1 MMVAGGSGAREP
13 KKSRIRVMPGAPA
26 FSSHSSFVDAY
37 AALSPAARLVAQAYG
52 VVAPHGMGVGRTTRV
67 LSGAGVALLDRRLT
81 ERDVRQANEE
91 LIQAGIALRPGPANV
106 GICASSRWATVLAI
120 HAHRDGRIRN
130 ILDAFSAT
138 RPKSGV
144 DHYVFHTAF
153 RCCVI
158 VGDFDRLDAMLDGDD
173 WSTDEWG
180 FLAESPAVDLLETLP
195 PRHIDPALSGCLR
208 QVIHHASPP
217 EPVIAACGRLSS
229 HLELHAADIA
239 YIRILQGRFDD
250 AVAVFAGLPDNAAN
264 TKAAHS
270 GFASTRALVAMLR
283 GDNGTAREEIDTAI
297 AAEKAGTRKRNVFPE
312 HATFALALLALIR
325 LDTPESHALLRQL
338 LRTAERR
345 YLSRETEVA
354 FATDAMRVQAGL
366 GIYARHA
373 EIPCYTALLDGF
385 RNCWLGTNSRATADW
400 LDQIEAYRRHAAANG
415 FKWVAAEC
423 ASVLHRLI
431 ELRGED
437 LVGTHDPRPLLDEL
451 GARTLAVLVDPLP
464 SWERSLKDLE
474 QLAYRARNEGRDNRS
489 NSIAVEKRLVWD
501 VRIHYDHVYLNP
513 REQRRTKTG
522 AWSKG
527 RRVALKRL
535 SEEAASMEYLREE
548 DLAAAAA
555 VTVHRSWGGVDY
567 VLGIRGLYALAGH
580 PHVFNDS
587 GEPVDVFRREPELR
601 VDESDEG
608 RLVVTVDP
616 HGWDT
621 EGEYGITLASENRI
635 EVTRF
640 SVDHRRLFDVIPPEG
655 LEFPADGKSRLLE
668 AVSALVSQ
676 VRVQSDAGAVAGAVE
691 VQADPEP
698 WIRLEPFEAGLS
710 VAILVEPIAGSG
722 IGFEPGQG
730 GTTVFASRDGEHVQA
745 QRDLAQEK
753 TALTR
758 LVERCPRLA
767 ARPTEYTPLMLP
779 EPHEC
784 LELLEQLDTAEA
796 RCKWPKGEP
805 FKIVARHSTPSLS
818 LTVKPA
824 EQWLQ
829 TSGKLVVD
837 SDRVLDLKRLFALL
851 EANPRSRFLELA
863 SGEFIALTAAFR
875 RQLDDLASLSAPAA
889 KGAVRL
895 HSLAASSLDELFEEA
910 EVAGDDDWE
919 QMRADLDASRTFE
932 PELPSTLQAELRPY
946 QLDGYRWLARLSRW
960 GAGACLADD
969 MGLGKTVQALSVLL
983 ERAPGGPALVV
994 APTSVVANW
1003 VDESRRFTPTLNV
1016 KVYTGSVASR
1026 APLLD
1031 DPAAFDLYLTTYGL
1045 LQNDIEA
1052 LAGVGWHSVVLDEAQ
1067 AIKNPL
1073 TKRAR
1078 AARQLT
1084 AGFRVV
1090 TTGTPVQNNLMDL
1103 HSLFSFLNPG
1113 LLGSR
1118 EKFRINFGEPVER
1131 DDDEEARNRLRRII
1145 APFMLRRLKTEVL
1158 DDLPER
1164 TEITLHVTLSSEE
1177 AALYEVLRQRAV
1189 EQLEAAREGNPDAG
1203 EGERF
1208 QLFAHLTR
1216 LRLACC
1222 NPKLVVDSPAT
1233 APQSSKLETFAE
1245 TLAELLE
1252 NRHKVLVFSQFVMQL
1267 KLVED
1272 YLNREGI
1279 SYQYL
1284 DGATSAKARSERI
1297 AAFQAGQGDVFLISL
1312 KAGGTGLNLTAA
1324 DYVIHLDPWWNPAV
1338 EDQASDRA
1346 HRIGQTRPVTIY
1358 RLVTEGTIEEQI
1370 VDIHHRKRDLADRL
1384 LEGADAAGRLSTEEL
1399 LDLLR
1404 QPVRDVDSVEA
1415 RWP

>member
-1 MMVAGGSGAREP
+1 MPDPLES
-13 KKSRIRVMPGAPA
+13 SRSP
-26 FSSHSSFVDAY
+26 VDKAY
-37 AALSPAARLVAQAYG
+37 AALSPAARLVGQAYG
-52 VVAPHGMGVGRTTRV
+52 VVAPHGIGVGRTARI
-67 LSGAGVALLDRRLT
+67 LSRAGVTLLNRRLT

-91 LIQAGIALRPGPANV
+91 LIRAGMALRPGARNV
-106 GICASSRWATVLAI
+106 GVCASGRWSTALAI
-120 HAHRDGRIRN
+120 HAHRDGRLRN
-130 ILDAFSAT
+130 ILAAFAAT
-138 RPKSGV
+138 EPNPGV
-144 DHYVFHTAF
+144 DRYVFHTRF
-153 RCCVI
+153 RCHVI
-158 VGDFDRLDAMLDGDD
+158 AGDFERLDAFLDERDGMGH
-173 WSTDEWG
+173 EWG
-180 FLAESPAVDLLETLP
+180 FLAEEPAVDLLNTLP
-195 PRHIDPALSGCLR
+195 ARHIDSALAGCLR
-208 QVIHHASPP
+208 HVIHLASPP
-217 EPVIAACGRLSS
+217 EPVIAACRRLSS
-229 HLELHAADIA
+229 HPEFHTADVA

-250 AVAVFAGLPDNAAN
+250 AVGVFAELPAAVRD
-264 TKAAHS
+264 TKPART
-270 GFASTRALVAMLR
+270 GVASTRAAVAMLR
-283 GDNGTAREEIDTAI
+283 GDNAAARDQIEAAI
-297 AAEKAGTRKRNVFPE
+297 AEEKAGTRKRNVFPE
-312 HATFALALLALIR
+312 HAAFALALLALVR
-325 LDTPESHALLRQL
+325 LDTPESHALLSQL
-338 LRTAERR
+338 LHTAERR
-345 YLSRETEVA
+345 YLSRGTEVA
-354 FATDAMRVQAGL
+354 FAMDAASVQAGY
-366 GIYARHA
+366 GIYAGRA
-373 EIPCYTALLDGF
+373 EIPCLTALLDGF
-385 RNCWLGTNSRATADW
+385 RNCWLGANNRATADW
-400 LDQIEAYRRHAAANG
+400 LEQLDAYRSRAEANG
-415 FKWVAAEC
+415 FRWVAAEC
-423 ASVLHRLI
+423 AAVLHRLI
-431 ELRGED
+431 ELRGEG
-437 LVGTHDPRPLLDEL
+437 LAELPDPRPLLDKL
-451 GARTLAVLVDPLP
+451 GTRTLTVLAEPLP
-464 SWERSLKDLE
+464 PWERSLKALE
-474 QLAYRARNEGRDNRS
+474 QLAYDAKNKDQGNRTTS
-489 NSIAVEKRLVWD
+489 AAVEKRLVWD
-501 VRIHYDHVYLNP
+501 VSRYYDNVDVTP
-513 REQRRTKTG
+513 REQRRNKNGT
-522 AWSKG
+522 WSKG

-535 SEEAASMEYLREE
+535 AEEAPSMDHLREE

-555 VTVHRSWGGVDY
+555 VTIRRSWGRVDY
-567 VLGIRGLYALAGH
+567 ELGIRGLYALAGH
-580 PHVFNDS
+580 PHVFNQS
-587 GEPVDVFRREPELR
+587 GEPIEVVRREPELHI
-601 VDESDEG
+601 DEG
-608 RLVVTVDP
+608 SDGLVVVAIDP
-616 HGWDT
+616 HGWDA

-640 SVDHRRLFDVIPPEG
+640 TADHRRLFDVIPPEG

-676 VRVQSDAGAVAGAVE
+676 VRVQSDAGPVAGAAE

-698 WIRLEPFEAGLS
+698 WVRLEPFEAGLA
-710 VAILVEPIAGSG
+710 VALLVEPIAESG
-722 IGFEPGQG
+722 ICFEPGQG
-730 GTTVFASRDGEHVQA
+730 GATVFASRDGENVQA
-745 QRDLAQEK
+745 RRDLGKERN
-753 TALTR
+753 ALTR

-767 ARPTEYTPLMLP
+767 ARPTEYDPLVLP
-779 EPHEC
+779 EPQEC

-805 FKIVARHSTPSLS
+805 FRIVARHSTRALS

-837 SDRVLDLKRLFALL
+837 SSRVLDLKRLFALL
-851 EANPRSRFLELA
+851 EANPRSRFLELE

-875 RQLDDLASLSAPAA
+875 RQLDDLASLSTPAA

-895 HSLAASSLDELFEEA
+895 HSLAASSLDDLFEEA
-910 EVAGDDDWE
+910 EVAGDDGWQ
-919 QMRADLDASRTFE
+919 QMRADLDASRSFE

-946 QLDGYRWLARLSRW
+946 QVDGYRWLARLSRW

-969 MGLGKTVQALSVLL
+969 MGLGKTVQTLSVLL

-1003 VDESRRFTPTLNV
+1003 VDESRRFTPTLNI

-1031 DPAAFDLYLTTYGL
+1031 DPAAFDLYVTTYGL
-1045 LQNDIEA
+1045 LQNDVEA
-1052 LAGVGWHSVVLDEAQ
+1052 LATVEWHSVVLDEAQ

-1078 AARQLT
+1078 AARRLS

-1090 TTGTPVQNNLMDL
+1090 TTGTPIQNNLMDL

-1118 EKFRINFGEPVER
+1118 EKFRINFGEPVEL
-1131 DDDEEARNRLRRII
+1131 DDNEEARNRLRRII

-1177 AALYEVLRQRAV
+1177 AALYEMLRERAL
-1189 EQLEAAREGNPDAG
+1189 EQLMAAREGNPDAD

-1222 NPKLVVDSPAT
+1222 NPKLVVDPPAS
-1233 APQSSKLETFAE
+1233 APGSSKLETFAE
-1245 TLAELLE
+1245 TLVELLE
-1252 NRHKVLVFSQFVMQL
+1252 SRHKVLVFSQFVMHL

-1272 YLNREGI
+1272 YLNDQGI

-1284 DGATSAKARSERI
+1284 DGGTSAKVRSERI

-1384 LEGADAAGRLSTEEL
+1384 LEGADAAGRLSTADL
-1399 LDLLR
+1399 LELLR
-1404 QPVRDVDSVEA
+1404 QPLGRG
-1415 RWP
+1415 